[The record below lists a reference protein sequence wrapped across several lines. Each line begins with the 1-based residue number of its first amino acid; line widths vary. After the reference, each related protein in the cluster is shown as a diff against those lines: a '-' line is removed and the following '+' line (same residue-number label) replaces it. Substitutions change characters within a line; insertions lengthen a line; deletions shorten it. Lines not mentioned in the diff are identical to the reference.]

1 MFKLHTIRMLTAGV
15 ALCAMAAS
23 AHAQYVWLDAK
34 GAKQFSDLPPPAS
47 IPSKNILKAPTQA
60 MSAPSPVSSTGEAS
74 AATPLPKAPM
84 STAEKNADFNK
95 RKIAQAELDKKAS
108 DLAKVNADNAKNC
121 ERAREYKRVL
131 DSGDRIGQTDKNGE
145 RGLMSDDQRAQE
157 SKTVKGVLD
166 GCKS

>member
-1 MFKLHTIRMLTAGV
+1 MLSV
-15 ALCAMAAS
+15 CVVLCAVAAS

-34 GAKQFSDLPPPAS
+34 GAKQFSDMPPPAS
-47 IPSKNILKAPTQA
+47 IPSKDILKAPTRA
-60 MSAPSPVSSTGEAS
+60 TSAAGPVTSMGETS
-74 AATPLPKAPM
+74 AATPLPKAPL

-131 DSGDRIGQTDKNGE
+131 DSGDRIGQTDKNGD